1 MKYLLL
7 ALLLSI
13 LPLNLGAETWKS
25 KKPVFCSTNINQ
37 KHEVLVDEENRKL
50 FAAWIDVTDK
60 GSNIMMYV
68 NPDNGTVT
76 IIQNIGNIFCVLP
89 SGNGLVVK
97 TDVLKDF

>member
-13 LPLNLGAETWKS
+13 LPLNLGAETWQS

-37 KHEVLVDEENRKL
+37 KHKVLVDEENRKL
-50 FAAWIDVTDK
+50 FAAWIDVTDR

-68 NPDNGTVT
+68 NSDNGTVT
-76 IIQNIGNIFCVLP
+76 IIQNIGNIFCVLT
-89 SGNGLVVK
+89 SGNRLVVK